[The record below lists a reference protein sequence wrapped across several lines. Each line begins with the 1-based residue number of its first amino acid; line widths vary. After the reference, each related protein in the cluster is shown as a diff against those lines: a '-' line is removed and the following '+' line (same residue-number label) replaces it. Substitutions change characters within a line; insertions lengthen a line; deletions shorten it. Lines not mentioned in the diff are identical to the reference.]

1 MQQYEAY
8 AVTNTVPAVNPC
20 LEAEQRHAIA
30 EAAATAAAVE
40 AVVATAKASVDIIR
54 LSTSPPSSISAREH
68 YAAVITQTSFRGYLT
83 EEKLQ
88 RLLNLTHPGLTV
100 ILLPVLEDH
109 HISVITK
116 KQSSARPG
124 SSPHSRESYPPLP
137 VTPSPSKM
145 KPLQVRSA
153 SPRCLNGGVS
163 RHGSDGAVSVS
174 VPNYMAATESA
185 KARFRS
191 QSATKQR
198 PSTLERERSGL
209 VKKRLSYPTPEPH
222 NNGGIDCS
230 GFRQNFRSPSLTSV
244 KARFVGMEQG
254 SNLSS
259 CYTDSI
265 GGEISPCSTTDLRRW
280 LR

>member
-1 MQQYEAY
+1 MQQASWVRKEVPGTSWLTVVKRAFRSPSKDNDKKSTRRREESVQDEDEKQYEAY

-68 YAAVITQTSFRGYLT
+68 YAAVITQTSFRGYL
-83 EEKLQ
+83 
-88 RLLNLTHPGLTV
+88 
-100 ILLPVLEDH
+100 
-109 HISVITK
+109 
-116 KQSSARPG
+116 
-124 SSPHSRESYPPLP
+124 
-137 VTPSPSKM
+137 
-145 KPLQVRSA
+145 VRSA

-265 GGEISPCSTTDLRRW
+265 GGEISPCSTTDLRRRW